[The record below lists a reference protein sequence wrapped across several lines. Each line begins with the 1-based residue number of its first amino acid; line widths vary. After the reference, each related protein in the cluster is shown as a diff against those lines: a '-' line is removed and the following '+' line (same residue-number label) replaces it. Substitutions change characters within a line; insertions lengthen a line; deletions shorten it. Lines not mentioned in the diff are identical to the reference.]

1 MSSQTSNG
9 IVQFR
14 SAFDVPTTIAKL
26 REALESHGATVFA
39 LIDFSGDAAR
49 AGLTMRA
56 EQMLIFGNPKG
67 GTPLMQVEPLVGLDL
82 PMKALVWD
90 DGQGATWMASNAPEY
105 ILSRHRLP
113 EALASNLAGPL
124 AILKTLAVQ
133 PSA

>member
-1 MSSQTSNG
+1 MSSQSSNG
-9 IVQFR
+9 IVQFQ
-14 SAFDVPTTIAKL
+14 SAFDVTTTIAKL
-26 REALESHGATVFA
+26 RQAVEAHGAIVFA

-90 DGQGATWMASNAPEY
+90 DGQGVTWIASNAPEY
-105 ILSRHRLP
+105 ILARHRLP
-113 EALASNLAGPL
+113 EALAGNLAGPL
-124 AILKTLAVQ
+124 AILKQLSVNPA
-133 PSA
+133 A